1 MYLTSP
7 RILWL
12 AILMIFA
19 NVMFVGCAGKRPAY
33 LGGLQTD
40 LNPCPSKP
48 NCVSSLAQDDQHKV
62 EPIGYEGP
70 RERAM
75 NRIKKIV
82 ETDNRGKI
90 IYAGPTYVYAEYTS
104 RIFGFV
110 DDVEFLAIID
120 NPGVQVRSAS
130 RLGYSDMGVNRK
142 RIDALRA
149 EFKKL
154 QATDKSAKTTN
165 ENEGSK

>member
-1 MYLTSP
+1 
-7 RILWL
+7 
-12 AILMIFA
+12 MIFA
-19 NVMFVGCAGKRPAY
+19 NFMFVGCSGKRPTN

-40 LNPCPSKP
+40 LIPCPSKP
-48 NCVSSLAQDDQHKV
+48 NCVSSLAQNEQHKV

-70 RERAM
+70 QDRAM
-75 NRIKKIV
+75 NRIKKII
-82 ETDNRGKI
+82 ETDNSGKI

-142 RIDALRA
+142 RIDALRT

-154 QATDKSAKTTN
+154 QATDKSVKKPN
-165 ENEGSK
+165 ENEDAK